1 MTKLIFWPLRMTL
14 NWFVAASG
22 FGIALG
28 LIAAI
33 GAQNAHVLRQ
43 GIAGRQ
49 VAVTI
54 FVCIFC
60 DTLLMAAGVYGM
72 GAIVQFWP
80 PFEWVTRIGGA
91 LFLVGFGA
99 ICFRSALKNHV
110 LGIEGRVIESFWP
123 ALWTIL
129 GVTLLNPHV
138 YLDTLVFIGGL
149 GAQYGSEDQLSFAVG
164 AVSASWVWF
173 LALGYGARLLRPTFE
188 NPKAWTILDI
198 GIGLLMWSIAL
209 TLLL

>member
-1 MTKLIFWPLRMTL
+1 MLRSLVGSEMC
-14 NWFVAASG
+14 
-22 FGIALG
+22 I
-28 LIAAI
+28 
-33 GAQNAHVLRQ
+33 RDR

-49 VAVTI
+49 VVVTVA
-54 FVCIFC
+54 VCIVC
-60 DTLLMAAGVYGM
+60 DTVLMASGVYGM
-72 GAIVQFWP
+72 GAIVALWP
-80 PFEWVTRIGGA
+80 PFEWVMRIGGA
-91 LFLVGFGA
+91 LFLLGFGVM
-99 ICFRSALKNHV
+99 CFRSAFKNQA
-110 LGIEGRVIESFWP
+110 LGVEGRVVESFWP
-123 ALWTIL
+123 AFWTIL

-138 YLDTLVFIGGL
+138 YLDTLVFIGGI

-188 NPKAWTILDI
+188 NPKAWTVLDI

>member
-1 MTKLIFWPLRMTL
+1 MT
-14 NWFVAASG
+14 ASG
-22 FGIALG
+22 FAIAMG

-54 FVCIFC
+54 FVCIVC
-60 DTLLMAAGVYGM
+60 DTVLMVSGVYGM
-72 GAIVQFWP
+72 GAIVKLWP
-80 PFEWVTRIGGA
+80 PFECVTRVGGA
-91 LFLVGFGA
+91 IFLFAFGL
-99 ICFRSALKNHV
+99 ICFRSALKNQA
-110 LGIEGRVIESFWP
+110 LGIEGRVVESFWP
-123 ALWTIL
+123 AFWTIL

-149 GAQYGSEDQLSFAVG
+149 GAQYGPEDQLSFAIG

-173 LALGYGARLLRPTFE
+173 LVLGYGASLLRPTFE
-188 NPKAWTILDI
+188 NPRAWTILDI

-209 TLLL
+209 TILR

>member
-1 MTKLIFWPLRMTL
+1 MNL
-14 NWFVAASG
+14 FVTASG
-22 FGIALG
+22 FAIAMG

-54 FVCIFC
+54 LVCILC
-60 DTLLMAAGVYGM
+60 DTVLMVSGVFGM
-72 GAIVQFWP
+72 GAIVKLWP
-80 PFEWVTRIGGA
+80 PFEWVTRVGGA
-91 LFLVGFGA
+91 IFLFGFGLV
-99 ICFRSALKNHV
+99 CFRAALKNQA
-110 LGIEGRVIESFWP
+110 LGIEGRVVESFWP
-123 ALWTIL
+123 AFWTIL

-149 GAQYGSEDQLSFAVG
+149 GAQYGPEDQLSFAIG

-173 LALGYGARLLRPTFE
+173 LVLGYGARLLRPTFE

-209 TLLL
+209 TILR

>member
-1 MTKLIFWPLRMTL
+1 M
-14 NWFVAASG
+14 NWFVTASG
-22 FGIALG
+22 FAIAMG

-54 FVCIFC
+54 FVCIVC
-60 DTLLMAAGVYGM
+60 DTVLMVSGVYGM
-72 GAIVQFWP
+72 GAIVKLWP
-80 PFEWVTRIGGA
+80 PFEWVTRVGGA
-91 LFLVGFGA
+91 IFLFAFGLM
-99 ICFRSALKNHV
+99 CFRSALKNQA
-110 LGIEGRVIESFWP
+110 LGIEGRVVESFWP
-123 ALWTIL
+123 AFWTIL

-149 GAQYGSEDQLSFAVG
+149 GAQYGPEDQLSFAIG

-173 LALGYGARLLRPTFE
+173 LVLGYGARLLRPTFE
-188 NPKAWTILDI
+188 NSRAWTILDI

-209 TLLL
+209 TILR

>member
-1 MTKLIFWPLRMTL
+1 M
-14 NWFVAASG
+14 NWFVTFSG

-43 GIAGRQ
+43 GIAGHQ
-49 VAVTI
+49 VGVSVAVCII
-54 FVCIFC
+54 F
-60 DTLLMAAGVYGM
+60 DTVLMSAGVYGM
-72 GAIVQFWP
+72 GAIIELWP
-80 PFEWVTRIGGA
+80 PFESVTRIGGA
-91 LFLVGFGA
+91 LFLIGFGA
-99 ICFRSALKNHV
+99 MCFRSAFKNQA
-110 LGIEGRVIESFWP
+110 LGAEGRVIESFWP
-123 ALWTIL
+123 ALWTII
-129 GVTLLNPHV
+129 GVSLLNPHV
-138 YLDTLVFIGGL
+138 YLDTLIFIGGL
-149 GAQYGSEDQLSFAVG
+149 GAQYGPEDQFSFAVG

-173 LALGYGARLLRPTFE
+173 LLLGYGARLLRPTFE

>member
-1 MTKLIFWPLRMTL
+1 MNL
-14 NWFVAASG
+14 NWFVTASG

-49 VAVTI
+49 VAVTVA
-54 FVCIFC
+54 VCIVC
-60 DTLLMAAGVYGM
+60 DTVLMASGVYGM
-72 GAIVQFWP
+72 GAIVALWP

-91 LFLVGFGA
+91 LFLLGFGVM
-99 ICFRSALKNHV
+99 CFRSAFNNQA
-110 LGIEGRVIESFWP
+110 LGMEGRVVESFWP
-123 ALWTIL
+123 AFWTIL

-138 YLDTLVFIGGL
+138 YLDTLVFIGGI

-173 LALGYGARLLRPTFE
+173 LALGYCARLLRPTFE
-188 NPKAWTILDI
+188 NPKAWTVLDI

>member
-1 MTKLIFWPLRMTL
+1 M
-14 NWFVAASG
+14 
-22 FGIALG
+22 G

-54 FVCIFC
+54 FVCILC
-60 DTLLMAAGVYGM
+60 DTVLMVSGVYGM
-72 GAIVQFWP
+72 SAIVKLWP
-80 PFEWVTRIGGA
+80 PFEWVTRVGGA
-91 LFLVGFGA
+91 LFLFGFGVM
-99 ICFRSALKNHV
+99 CFRSALNNQA
-110 LGIEGRVIESFWP
+110 LGIKGRVVESFWP
-123 ALWTIL
+123 AFWTIR

-149 GAQYGSEDQLSFAVG
+149 GAQYGPDDQLSFAVG
-164 AVSASWVWF
+164 AVTASWVWF
-173 LALGYGARLLRPTFE
+173 LARGYGATLLSPTFE
-188 NPKAWTILDI
+188 KPKAWRILDI

-209 TLLL
+209 TILR

>member
-1 MTKLIFWPLRMTL
+1 MNLS
-14 NWFVAASG
+14 WFVTASG

-43 GIAGRQ
+43 GIAARQ
-49 VAVTI
+49 VAVTVA
-54 FVCIFC
+54 VCIVC
-60 DTLLMAAGVYGM
+60 DTVLMASGVYGM
-72 GAIVQFWP
+72 GAIVALWP

-91 LFLVGFGA
+91 LFLLGFGVM
-99 ICFRSALKNHV
+99 CFRSAFKNKA
-110 LGIEGRVIESFWP
+110 LGVEGRVVESFWP
-123 ALWTIL
+123 AFWTIL

-138 YLDTLVFIGGL
+138 YLDTLVFIGGI
-149 GAQYGSEDQLSFAVG
+149 GAQYGTDDQLSFAVG

-173 LALGYGARLLRPTFE
+173 LALGYSARLLRPTFE
-188 NPKAWTILDI
+188 DPKAWTVLDV

>member
-1 MTKLIFWPLRMTL
+1 MNL
-14 NWFVAASG
+14 NWFVTASG

-49 VAVTI
+49 VAVTVA
-54 FVCIFC
+54 VCIVC
-60 DTLLMAAGVYGM
+60 DTVLMASGV
-72 GAIVQFWP
+72 F
-80 PFEWVTRIGGA
+80 GGA
-91 LFLVGFGA
+91 LFLLGFGVM
-99 ICFRSALKNHV
+99 CFRSAFKNQA
-110 LGIEGRVIESFWP
+110 LGMEGRVVESFWP
-123 ALWTIL
+123 AFWTIL

-138 YLDTLVFIGGL
+138 YLDTLVFIGGI

-173 LALGYGARLLRPTFE
+173 LALGYCARLLRPTFE
-188 NPKAWTILDI
+188 NPKAWTVLDI

-209 TLLL
+209 TLLR

>member
-1 MTKLIFWPLRMTL
+1 M
-14 NWFVAASG
+14 
-22 FGIALG
+22 G

-54 FVCIFC
+54 FVCIVC
-60 DTLLMAAGVYGM
+60 DTVLMVSGVYGM
-72 GAIVQFWP
+72 GAIVKLWP
-80 PFEWVTRIGGA
+80 PFEWVTRVGGA
-91 LFLVGFGA
+91 IFLFAFGLM
-99 ICFRSALKNHV
+99 CFRSALKNQA
-110 LGIEGRVIESFWP
+110 LGIEGRVVESFWP
-123 ALWTIL
+123 AFWTIL

-149 GAQYGSEDQLSFAVG
+149 GAQYGPEDQLSFAIG

-173 LALGYGARLLRPTFE
+173 LVLGYGARLLRPTFE
-188 NPKAWTILDI
+188 NPRAWTILDI

-209 TLLL
+209 TILR

>member
-1 MTKLIFWPLRMTL
+1 M
-14 NWFVAASG
+14 NWFVTASG

-49 VAVTI
+49 VAVTVA
-54 FVCIFC
+54 VCIVC
-60 DTLLMAAGVYGM
+60 DTVLMASGVYGM
-72 GAIVQFWP
+72 GAIVALWP

-91 LFLVGFGA
+91 LFLLGFGVT
-99 ICFRSALKNHV
+99 CFLSAFKNQA
-110 LGIEGRVIESFWP
+110 LGVEGRVVESFWP
-123 ALWTIL
+123 AFWTIL

-138 YLDTLVFIGGL
+138 YLDTLVFIGGI

-173 LALGYGARLLRPTFE
+173 LALGYCARLLRPTFE
-188 NPKAWTILDI
+188 NPKAWTVLDI

>member
-1 MTKLIFWPLRMTL
+1 M
-14 NWFVAASG
+14 NWFVTASG

-49 VAVTI
+49 VAVTVA
-54 FVCIFC
+54 VCIVC
-60 DTLLMAAGVYGM
+60 DTVLMASGVYGM
-72 GAIVQFWP
+72 GAIVALWP

-91 LFLVGFGA
+91 LFLLGFGVM
-99 ICFRSALKNHV
+99 CFRSAFKTQA
-110 LGIEGRVIESFWP
+110 LGVEGRVVESFWP
-123 ALWTIL
+123 AFWTIL

-138 YLDTLVFIGGL
+138 YLDTLVFIGGI

-188 NPKAWTILDI
+188 NPKAWTVLDI

>member
-1 MTKLIFWPLRMTL
+1 M
-14 NWFVAASG
+14 NWFVTASG
-22 FGIALG
+22 FAIAMG

-54 FVCIFC
+54 FVCILC
-60 DTLLMAAGVYGM
+60 DTVFIVLGVYGM
-72 GAIVQFWP
+72 SAIVKLWP
-80 PFEWVTRIGGA
+80 PFEWVTRVGGA
-91 LFLVGFGA
+91 LFLFGFGVM
-99 ICFRSALKNHV
+99 CFRSALKNQA
-110 LGIEGRVIESFWP
+110 LGIEGRVVESFWP
-123 ALWTIL
+123 AFWTIL

-149 GAQYGSEDQLSFAVG
+149 GAQYGPDNQLSFAVG
-164 AVSASWVWF
+164 AVAASWVWF
-173 LALGYGARLLRPTFE
+173 LALGYGATLLSPTFE
-188 NPKAWTILDI
+188 NPKAWKILDI

-209 TLLL
+209 TILR

>member
-1 MTKLIFWPLRMTL
+1 MNL
-14 NWFVAASG
+14 FVTASG
-22 FGIALG
+22 FAIAMG

-54 FVCIFC
+54 FVCILC
-60 DTLLMAAGVYGM
+60 DTVLMVSGVYGM
-72 GAIVQFWP
+72 GAIVKLWP
-80 PFEWVTRIGGA
+80 PFEWVTRFGGA
-91 LFLVGFGA
+91 IFLFGFGLM
-99 ICFRSALKNHV
+99 CFRSALRNQA

-123 ALWTIL
+123 AFWTIL
-129 GVTLLNPHV
+129 GATLLNPHV
-138 YLDTLVFIGGL
+138 YLDTLIFIGGL
-149 GAQYGSEDQLSFAVG
+149 GSQYGPEDQLWFAVG

-173 LALGYGARLLRPTFE
+173 LVLGYGARLLRPTFE

-209 TLLL
+209 TILR

>member
-1 MTKLIFWPLRMTL
+1 MTL

-54 FVCIFC
+54 FACIFC

-72 GAIVQFWP
+72 GAIVELWP

-91 LFLVGFGA
+91 LFLIGFGSM
-99 ICFRSALKNHV
+99 CFRSALKNHV

-173 LALGYGARLLRPTFE
+173 LTLGYGARLLRPTFE